1 MVNRVTPI
9 TVAPAKVNSLSSQ
22 LTGVMS
28 EPFTRTDIPVRTPS
42 PGLAPAVIAK
52 KAAHA
57 VSNAAHSAA
66 HTIGNVGR
74 RTEHINRSD
83 SFVSK
88 AIRFVRADEYT
99 YVASNYDRF
108 IIVLNIASFILGIM
122 TLVWFVTIWA
132 KNGKRPSSSFM
143 FGIPEKESKLDMF
156 NTFNTV
162 SSVIKGCITL
172 LAFIASIMQLRII
185 FKHNDFRSKIDDAGG
200 IPVVR
205 L

>member
-1 MVNRVTPI
+1 M
-9 TVAPAKVNSLSSQ
+9 APAKVNSLSSQ
-22 LTGVMS
+22 LTGVMG
-28 EPFTRTDIPVRTPS
+28 EPFSPLARGEAIVKTTPPAMAPV
-42 PGLAPAVIAK
+42 VIAK
-52 KAAHA
+52 KAAH
-57 VSNAAHSAA
+57 VVNNAAHAAA

-122 TLVWFVTIWA
+122 TLVWFVTLWA
-132 KNGKRPSSSFM
+132 KNGKRPYSSFV
-143 FGIPEKESKLDMF
+143 FGIPEKESKLDGF
-156 NTFNTV
+156 NMFNTV
-162 SSVIKGCITL
+162 STFIKGAITVF
-172 LAFIASIMQLRII
+172 AFVASIMQLRII
-185 FKHNDFRSKIDDAGG
+185 FKHNDFRKRVDEAGG